1 MENRKT
7 QTITRQS
14 GLDQL
19 ESDASELDLKR
30 LNSILDINDQIA
42 NDKASFLSQKARFE
56 SELIRIPLDSE
67 AVYKYFGLMLG
78 TFPPAAIFARIL
90 LDSDSFR
97 SEDSWLLAL
106 LFFVNL
112 VAAFTGFFSG
122 KLIARM
128 VRYAESTS
136 WLNMMLLL
144 PLIGIVWGLMA
155 GGAGG
160 AIFFIFGAFFGAFIG
175 ALVGCVA
182 LPMFTVF
189 HRLLKKGDQI
199 ERSQFLPL
207 AFGTA
212 FTICAFILG
221 F

>member
-1 MENRKT
+1 
-7 QTITRQS
+7 
-14 GLDQL
+14 
-19 ESDASELDLKR
+19 
-30 LNSILDINDQIA
+30 LNSILEINDQIA
-42 NDKASFLSQKARFE
+42 NDKALFVSQTERVE
-56 SELIRIPLDSE
+56 SELIKIPLNSE

-90 LDSDSFR
+90 FDSNSFR
-97 SEDSWLLAL
+97 GEDSWLLAI

-112 VAAFTGFFSG
+112 VSAFTGFFSG

-128 VRYAESTS
+128 VRYAESIS
-136 WLNMMLLL
+136 WINMMLLL
-144 PLIGIVWGLMA
+144 PLIGIVWGLIA

-160 AIFFIFGAFFGAFIG
+160 AIFFIIGAFFGAFIG
-175 ALVGCVA
+175 ALVGCAA
-182 LPMFTVF
+182 LPIFTVF
-189 HRLLKKGDQI
+189 HRLLKKGDLI